1 MDRKL
6 AARLIDAYSFE
17 DCVALLAVCAPDL
30 LDALREDL
38 FAVADDPAR
47 ALIMARNAVHLAL
60 SRESRPN

>member
-6 AARLIDAYSFE
+6 AAQLIDTYALE

-30 LDALREDL
+30 LDSLREDL
-38 FAVADDPAR
+38 ALAQDDPAR
-47 ALIMARNAVHLAL
+47 ALTMARNAVHLAL